1 MSEKKLVVDQLKLTY
16 SGLFDFYGL
25 YHMIDGFFYEEGYDR
40 MEKKNY
46 EQVLP
51 SGKDIE
57 LDMRPWKKQTDYAK
71 SIIQIRI
78 IVTELKDV
86 EIEKEG
92 VKHKINQGNILIIIN
107 SFLDTDY
114 ENRWESSPLFYF
126 LRTIM
131 DKYIFR
137 HYTDLTEKK
146 LIEDTK
152 HIHDLIKSYL
162 NLYKA

>member
-114 ENRWESSPLFYF
+114 ENRWESSP
-126 LRTIM
+126 
-131 DKYIFR
+131 
-137 HYTDLTEKK
+137 
-146 LIEDTK
+146 
-152 HIHDLIKSYL
+152 
-162 NLYKA
+162 